1 MLCVFAERC
10 SLYFP
15 FLRNPLCPASLCG
28 QCQLKGVPKHQFQ
41 PKPTSNLQWRPG
53 TRAPQ
58 TTAAGLRTA
67 GHCCRDRA
75 EFGPF
80 CLHWVLRG
88 TQVLT
93 HKSNHRQYKGKY
105 QADATCHHPHPP
117 AVHSLAALWPLH
129 PPRGAD
135 ESGWHWV
142 SCHST
147 ALSASPPTSVKQ
159 RRATAYPNI
168 SAFPQ
173 LSTMQSTGTS
183 DSKIKISLGN
193 SVQKKPSFHQSED

>member
-75 EFGPF
+75 EFEPF
-80 CLHWVLRG
+80 CLHWALRG

-117 AVHSLAALWPLH
+117 AVLLYGCLFTYGYWCTAFRYGTCVQASSLT
-129 PPRGAD
+129 
-135 ESGWHWV
+135 
-142 SCHST
+142 HST
-147 ALSASPPTSVKQ
+147 
-159 RRATAYPNI
+159 
-168 SAFPQ
+168 
-173 LSTMQSTGTS
+173 
-183 DSKIKISLGN
+183 
-193 SVQKKPSFHQSED
+193 VQKAIQAEQVLK

>member
-1 MLCVFAERC
+1 MI
-10 SLYFP
+10 
-15 FLRNPLCPASLCG
+15 
-28 QCQLKGVPKHQFQ
+28 H
-41 PKPTSNLQWRPG
+41 
-53 TRAPQ
+53 
-58 TTAAGLRTA
+58 
-67 GHCCRDRA
+67 
-75 EFGPF
+75 
-80 CLHWVLRG
+80 
-88 TQVLT
+88 
-93 HKSNHRQYKGKY
+93 
-105 QADATCHHPHPP
+105 
-117 AVHSLAALWPLH
+117 HSLAALWPLH

-193 SVQKKPSFHQSED
+193 SVQKNLPFINLKTEAMSRPSYTLILPYGQEAETRLIWEAHAGRNTFGFWHCLLLCFAVKKNALPSAPFSTKNEEVATLVSVQCSMCN